1 LEWRIEKGAR
11 SASPETLRYNEFDV
25 PQVTPPMPDLTVT
38 YESGVLKP
46 ATPLAFPEGQTLQ
59 IRIVAPEEN
68 SQSATNPETELLN
81 KIHHPLPEGLHQR
94 ISQLMQ
100 QRDADQLTPAEH
112 QELIQL
118 SQQVELLNVDR
129 VTHLIELAK
138 HRQTTLPQLIK
149 DLGLK
154 PIEYA

>member
-1 LEWRIEKGAR
+1 
-11 SASPETLRYNEFDV
+11 
-25 PQVTPPMPDLTVT
+25 
-38 YESGVLKP
+38 
-46 ATPLAFPEGQTLQ
+46 
-59 IRIVAPEEN
+59 
-68 SQSATNPETELLN
+68 
-81 KIHHPLPEGLHQR
+81 
-94 ISQLMQ
+94 MQ

-129 VTHLIELAK
+129 ITHLIELAK

-154 PIEYA
+154 PI

>member
-1 LEWRIEKGAR
+1 
-11 SASPETLRYNEFDV
+11 
-25 PQVTPPMPDLTVT
+25 MPDLTVT
-38 YESGVLKP
+38 YESGVLRP
-46 ATPLAFPEGQTLQ
+46 TTPLTFPEGQTLQ
-59 IRIVAPEEN
+59 IRIVAPEED
-68 SQSATNPETELLN
+68 SQSVTSPETELLN
-81 KIHHPLPEGLHQR
+81 KIHHPLPEALHQR

-129 VTHLIELAK
+129 ITHLIELAK